1 SQGRTT
7 IKKNVLLSVCVHH
20 SLWEGGADFH
30 AWVERKF
37 FSWMFYL
44 FENEHRR
51 RGRLLKRPFAKP
63 LQGIHAHFTS
73 CLCNEKAIPPNQ
85 KKKPQTVMDASRLGF
100 AQE

>member
-1 SQGRTT
+1 MLGIFLFVVTFSIRKGLTMGGAPNGLEQFYSQGRTT

-44 FENEHRR
+44 KNIS
-51 RGRLLKRPFAKP
+51 P
-63 LQGIHAHFTS
+63 
-73 CLCNEKAIPPNQ
+73 IPYKN
-85 KKKPQTVMDASRLGF
+85 MI
-100 AQE
+100 